1 MTKKAVR
8 MIERCKD
15 SSEAAAMN
23 LAAAVNNLATVLRY
37 HGDDQKAEL
46 LHWCALRL
54 PPPWVRVRAKAK
66 IRVP

>member
-23 LAAAVNNLATVLRY
+23 LAAALNNFATVVRFF
-37 HGDDQKAEL
+37 GEVENAEL
-46 LHWCALRL
+46 LHWCAVRSPKRKEKKRKATRL
-54 PPPWVRVRAKAK
+54 AC
-66 IRVP
+66 